1 MIAEQRPSRHRGN
14 SSTHSK
20 VAPASSG
27 KGYLFSGLLFALLS
41 GVTAAGYW
49 QVSEL
54 HKTLADTRQVLEE
67 TRQQLSQVTGQVS
80 QTGETISQSDSSFR
94 SELKVVN
101 SEIRK
106 LWDVSNK
113 RNRQW
118 ITDNRQN
125 VEKLQKLVN
134 DAAKQASDGNASA
147 RQAITKLSEIDQVVK
162 ALAAEQLAANSSMN
176 STVDA
181 LKAEIVSL
189 KKLVSIQQTWE
200 KQIQASY
207 QTQKELSQKLSSF
220 QRQVSQSLLQ
230 MENTVRDLVNPKGP
244 GLTIQ

>member
-1 MIAEQRPSRHRGN
+1 MIAEQRPARHRGN
-14 SSTHSK
+14 GNAHE
-20 VAPASSG
+20 AAND
-27 KGYLFSGLLFALLS
+27 KGYLFSGFLFVLLA
-41 GVTAAGYW
+41 GVAAAGYW

-80 QTGETISQSDSSFR
+80 QTGETMAQSDSSFR

-118 ITDNRQN
+118 ITENRQN
-125 VEKLQKLVN
+125 VEKLQKLVSE
-134 DAAKQASDGNASA
+134 AAKQASDGNASA
-147 RQAITKLSEIDQVVK
+147 MQAMTKVSEINQVVK
-162 ALAAEQLAANSSMN
+162 ALAAEQLVANSSMT
-176 STVDA
+176 STIDA
-181 LKAEIVSL
+181 LQAEIVSL
-189 KKLVSIQQTWE
+189 KEQVSIQQTWE
-200 KQIQASY
+200 KQIQASN
-207 QTQKELSQKLSSF
+207 QTQEELSRKFSSF
-220 QRQVSQSLLQ
+220 QSQVSQSLLQ
-230 MENTVRDLVNPKGP
+230 MENTVRDLVNPKAP